1 MNSHLPQQQIAL
13 LSSLMERAQV
23 TSYFIIHAMI
33 EGRFFWTPFEHV
45 VFLVTCVPAKF
56 YL

>member
-1 MNSHLPQQQIAL
+1 MNSHLQQQQIAL